1 MNPRARKDG
10 LLVEELANE
19 TLVYDLER
27 HKAHCLNQTAKFVW
41 SHCDGQTSIGE
52 LAELLQDEFRS
63 SANEE
68 VVWLALE
75 RLEKAHLLR
84 ERVRPQTET
93 PRYSRRRLLTRL
105 GIGMAIPVVVSI
117 VAPMAVHAAS
127 CVTVT
132 TCETVLNPGQCSTEI
147 PICGEPGEC
156 CGREG
161 SPPECKKH
169 SCP

>member
-27 HKAHCLNQTAKFVW
+27 HKAHCLNQTATFVW
-41 SHCDGQTSIGE
+41 RHCDGQTTIGE

-93 PRYSRRRLLTRL
+93 PRYSRRRLMRIL
-105 GIGMAIPVVVSI
+105 GIGMAVPVVVSI
-117 VAPMAVHAAS
+117 VAPMAVHAAT
-127 CVTVT
+127 CVTVD
-132 TCETVLNPGQCSTEI
+132 TCESVLVPPQCNEQ
-147 PICGEPGEC
+147 PICGETNEC
-156 CGREG
+156 CGPEG
-161 SPPECKKH
+161 NDCKKH
-169 SCP
+169 TCP